1 MYITCATP
9 SPIRLLLVDGEEIY
23 RRGVIH
29 SLAQDATINVVGQAG
44 TVARADLL
52 VGALQ
57 PDVVLLDSRLPDG
70 SGVEL
75 CRRLRR
81 SSPSTHW
88 LFLTAD
94 GDGMTDAASAGAAG
108 HLRKDVHRA
117 ELVQALFRA
126 ASGGSWNPARDDA
139 HTVADAVTTLELL
152 VVSLTDREAAVLRL
166 ITDGLTNRQ
175 IGAELFLSEKTVK
188 NYVSGV
194 LAKLGVQRRTQ
205 AAVLGA
211 DARELL
217 LTGR

>member
-1 MYITCATP
+1 MYIPCATP
-9 SPIRLLLVDGEEIY
+9 SPVRLLLVDGEEIY

-29 SLAQDATINVVGQAG
+29 SLARDATINVVGQAG

-117 ELVQALFRA
+117 ELVQALLRA

-152 VVSLTDREAAVLRL
+152 VASLTDREAAVLRL